1 MSFGDG
7 AWTALSFSCVSLV
20 QTLRQVQQDYE
31 KRVHDVEQ
39 QREYL
44 VKEMEL
50 REDELL
56 GKVGQLEEE
65 RRQLERRLK
74 KCSTDRDHMSD
85 VNSILSTENDRWGMA
100 QFSNSRWM

>member
-1 MSFGDG
+1 MTF
-7 AWTALSFSCVSLV
+7 L

-74 KCSTDRDHMSD
+74 KCSTDRDHVSD
-85 VNSILSTENDRWGMA
+85 INSILSAENDRWVWLGSITSHR
-100 QFSNSRWM
+100 QKYCYYL

>member
-1 MSFGDG
+1 M
-7 AWTALSFSCVSLV
+7 
-20 QTLRQVQQDYE
+20 QQDYE

-100 QFSNSRWM
+100 QFSNKPMDVTRYHFHL